1 MIDNCARR
9 VIIRAERDYMEK
21 AFDIVSLGEI
31 LIDFVPDGADSFG
44 DEKYLCKAGG
54 APLNVLA
61 TGAKFGIKT
70 AFIGKVGNDIFGKKL
85 LRTLAD
91 SGVDSESVIVD
102 GVHNTTLA
110 FVKLDENGDRD
121 FSFYRG
127 FGADIYIDESEVDTD
142 KIAASKIFHF
152 GSLLFTDEPMKS
164 ATLYALKIAKENGCV
179 ISYDPNYRP
188 PLWKSET
195 NAVAAMRENIR
206 LADIVKLSK
215 EEAYLIADTADVK
228 EAIKTIL
235 ACGVT
240 AIAVTD
246 GAGDVYYSVGG
257 EIGILPAEKVKAVD
271 TTGAGDIFFGTLLMG
286 FVRDG
291 ADLNALTQERMKQ
304 YVGKAIEISA
314 KSVTKKG
321 AIASIPSEY

>member
-1 MIDNCARR
+1 
-9 VIIRAERDYMEK
+9 MEK
-21 AFDIVSLGEI
+21 SFDIVSLGEI
-31 LIDFVPDGADSFG
+31 LIDFVPDGTDSFG

-61 TGAKFGIKT
+61 ACAKFGLKT

-85 LRTLAD
+85 LKTLAD
-91 SGVDSESVIVD
+91 SGVDSGSVIVD
-102 GVHNTTLA
+102 KIHNTTLA

-127 FGADIYIDESEVDTD
+127 FGADIFIDKSEVDAE

-152 GSLLFTDEPMKS
+152 GSLSFTDEPMKS
-164 ATLYALKIAKENGCV
+164 ATLFALKTAKENGCV
-179 ISYDPNYRP
+179 VSYDPNYRP
-188 PLWKSET
+188 PLWKCEAD
-195 NAVAAMRENIR
+195 AVSAMREN
-206 LADIVKLSK
+206 LKYADIVKLSR
-215 EEAYLIADTADVK
+215 EEAYLIAGTDD
-228 EAIKTIL
+228 IL
-235 ACGVT
+235 KATEKIREYGVT

-257 EIGILPAEKVKAVD
+257 GSGTLPAERVKAVD
-271 TTGAGDIFFGTLLMG
+271 TTGAGDIFFGTLLTA

-291 ADLNALTQERMKQ
+291 AELKALTPEKMKR

-314 KSVTKKG
+314 KSVTRKG
-321 AIASIPSEY
+321 AIASIPDEY